1 MIKRTLFV
9 ACSFALISA
18 PLFAGSVKSA
28 NLDITLSG
36 GASAGYFFSNNTGSS
51 NEDNFIVSDF
61 IIELGSDEPKTGG
74 VGFFGGY
81 GNFAQVTLL
90 DGNGDG
96 ADTDST
102 LRYAWMSW
110 APVENVTVEAGL
122 LASNVG
128 FEVANSYDNG
138 NISLGALWNAQP
150 AYYPGARVSYDM
162 GDMSVYAEAN
172 NDGAAGGSKAFAV
185 GLNGSASGVDYAINY
200 FDGDGD
206 ASRNIIDLI
215 VSTNMSGTDV
225 GVNIDF
231 HVLDDKPM
239 GATDDS
245 GFGIAVY
252 AVPNLAPS
260 IDLPVRLEYISD
272 GDSGIY
278 GFDSGFTLTVTPTM
292 NVGKHGFVRAEVS
305 YVTADN
311 KMFTDKDGKAED
323 TKTSFA
329 FQVGYKF

>member
-1 MIKRTLFV
+1 MIKRTLLI
-9 ACSFALISA
+9 ACGFALSSA
-18 PLFAGSVKSA
+18 PSFAGSVKSA

-36 GASAGYFFSNNTGSS
+36 GASAGYFFSNNTGSG

-61 IIELGSDEPKTGG
+61 IIELGSEEPKTGG

-81 GNFAQVTLL
+81 GNLAQVTLL
-90 DGNGDG
+90 SGSGEG
-96 ADTDST
+96 ADADST

-110 APVENVTVEAGL
+110 VPVDNVTVEAGV
-122 LASNVG
+122 LATKVG
-128 FEVANSYDNG
+128 FEVANSYSNG
-138 NISLGALWNAQP
+138 HISLGTLWNAQP

-162 GDMSVYAEAN
+162 GDISVYAEAN
-172 NDGAAGGSKAFAV
+172 NDTAAGGSKAFAV
-185 GLNGSASGVDYAINY
+185 GLSGSASGVDYAINY
-200 FDGDGD
+200 FDGDDG

-215 VSTNMSGTDV
+215 VSTNVGGTDV

-231 HVLDDKPM
+231 HAYDDKPA
-239 GATDDS
+239 GADDDS
-245 GFGIAVY
+245 GFGVAVY
-252 AVPNLAPS
+252 VSPQLAPS
-260 IDLPVRLEYISD
+260 ITLPMRLEYISD

-278 GFDSGFTLTVTPTM
+278 GFDSGTTLTVTPTM
-292 NVGKHGFVRAEVS
+292 NVGKHGFVRAEIS

-311 KMFTDKDGKAED
+311 KMFADEDGKPED